1 MTTQNVYAALRF
13 SDGTTGLFE
22 QSVTDDVVASEVKS
36 DATFYVVASSA
47 GDQFPGRTITSAI
60 VTAKSFLAYAYIL
73 SRNGTVACILPP
85 VSRTAMSPKEGMLPV
100 CKPYT
105 LQSGDT
111 LIVRTNA

>member
-47 GDQFPGRTITSAI
+47 GDQFPSRTITHA
-60 VTAKSFLAYAYIL
+60 VATAKSFLAYAYIL
-73 SRNGTVACILPP
+73 SRDGTVACIIPP
-85 VSRTAMSPKEGMLPV
+85 QSRTSMQDTPMLPV

-105 LQSGDT
+105 LKSGDT
-111 LIVRTNA
+111 LIVRTNQ